1 MKKLFTLAAVLVA
14 ALAMNAA
21 VVYDWAGK
29 VGSQTVTSPD
39 DKITFETGKYNK
51 NATEVDCIKIGS
63 SYKSE
68 IKDGAGNPV
77 LDGEGNK
84 TYKYNYL
91 TIQPAEGGFKK
102 GDVLKFKAFYSHND
116 AKNVKVWVL
125 DANDTELYLSENGI
139 TTIAGVASLTSL
151 RILDVA
157 QNRLS
162 DLTGVEALTN
172 LEEFWC
178 NDNRVEDWDQIKKL
192 QKARKILTVYFE
204 ANPIASASDYRDRLH
219 SLLPTLTQIDAHL
232 IK

>member
-29 VGSQTVTSPD
+29 VGSQSVTSPD

-125 DANDTELYLSENGI
+125 DANDTELYLSENVIDGKTQEGDVPEASFTLTEDI
-139 TTIAGVASLTSL
+139 ASLRVARNGNSTLFIMSL
-151 RILDVA
+151 V
-157 QNRLS
+157 
-162 DLTGVEALTN
+162 VERGTTAI
-172 LEEFWC
+172 
-178 NDNRVEDWDQIKKL
+178 DNTE
-192 QKARKILTVYFE
+192 
-204 ANPIASASDYRDRLH
+204 
-219 SLLPTLTQIDAHL
+219 IDAKVVKTFENGQL
-232 IK
+232 VIIKNGVKYNATGAIIK